1 MPGEHHA
8 HSHDRH
14 RPLPAA
20 GWPAPVVRVRRHAD
34 VHAAAPA
41 GRAAA
46 RPWTTA
52 ADSPEPPPERV
63 RGLRRHRAPPSDTE
77 RVGEANARPAEP
89 EGPQERYELAFPA
102 GSDGDQEL
110 VEVTRTSHTGP
121 GSHPVHEDATGIVR
135 AEISDRAEV
144 RLLATGGQQESI
156 RGIVARPP
164 A

>member
-1 MPGEHHA
+1 MCTRTTAIALCP
-8 HSHDRH
+8 
-14 RPLPAA
+14 P
-20 GWPAPVVRVRRHAD
+20 
-34 VHAAAPA
+34 PA
-41 GRAAA
+41 GRPRSFAYAATRTSTPPLQLA
-46 RPWTTA
+46 GRLRDHGRPRPTPRSLLPNGYGVYGAT
-52 ADSPEPPPERV
+52 E
-63 RGLRRHRAPPSDTE
+63 RHRAPPSDTE

-110 VEVTRTSHTGP
+110 VEVTRTSRTGP
-121 GSHPVHEDATGIVR
+121 GGHPVHEDATGIVR